1 MQTNPLKKQLESLLT
16 AANIESPRFEAD
28 QILGHAGQDADLALR
43 LATRRTKGEPLQYLL
58 GEWEFY
64 GLPFV
69 VGPGVLIPRPDTEHL
84 VDAAL
89 QFLKSHPRA
98 AVADLCAGSGCVGLA
113 IQKNTPHC
121 QVTLVEKSDEAFAY
135 LQKNASVLAPKA
147 KRVQADILAGG
158 FGQYDLIVSN
168 PPYICKGLL
177 PNLQT
182 EVLYEPK
189 MALDGGEDGLT
200 FYRGIVK
207 HWLPCLQKGGAL
219 MVEIGYDQ
227 AAAVTALFADAGL
240 TDVKTIQ
247 DYGKNDRVIIGT
259 LPL

>member
-1 MQTNPLKKQLESLLT
+1 MQTNPLKKQLQSLLT

-28 QILGHAGQDADLALR
+28 QILGFAGQDADLALH
-43 LATRRTKGEPLQYLL
+43 LATRRAKGEPLQYLL

-64 GLPFV
+64 GLPFA

-89 QFLKSHPRA
+89 QFLKNRPQA

-113 IQKNTPHC
+113 IQKNAPRC
-121 QVTLVEKSDEAFAY
+121 QVTLVEKSTEAYAY
-135 LQKNASVLAPKA
+135 LQKNAAALAPQA
-147 KRVQADILAGG
+147 QRVQADILAGG

-168 PPYICKGLL
+168 PPYICEDLL
-177 PNLQT
+177 PHLQI
-182 EVLYEPK
+182 EVLYEPQ
-189 MALDGGEDGLT
+189 MALNGGKDGLV
-200 FYRGIVK
+200 FYRGILH
-207 HWLPCLQKGGAL
+207 HWLPCLQKGGSL

-227 AAAVTALFADAGL
+227 AAAVTALFTDAGL
-240 TDVKTIQ
+240 TQVKTIQ